1 MAAGLKSAAP
11 KTFKGRRSRLSR
23 WIHDGPPCL
32 WPLLLSL
39 LLATC
44 SSQADNLGE
53 SLLFLFF
60 NGYCRDLGD
69 RNGGLLL
76 ADNEAARR
84 VSISVWRAALNPFYA
99 ILFCPD
105 QSGRKSL
112 LKSRNLDAAQ

>member
-60 NGYCRDLGD
+60 NGYSAGTSATGTTGFCWRITKP
-69 RNGGLLL
+69 L
-76 ADNEAARR
+76 AASASPCG
-84 VSISVWRAALNPFYA
+84 VPL
-99 ILFCPD
+99 
-105 QSGRKSL
+105 
-112 LKSRNLDAAQ
+112 